1 MDEIVKNQWLEQDDR
16 RISESIRRHGCCLE
30 YVMPCDGD
38 QFRTPF
44 CYTIGLFG
52 LGHPELLVYGLDQV
66 SAAGLL
72 NHLYRTVRDGRDLVP
87 GELLKFDGHDEGY
100 LVEQVPNPG
109 EILFGANRHYQRPMK
124 ASVEALQLTWSANGF
139 FHWDAGYP
147 YRPSS
152 QPRPGVFS
160 ALLDD
165 EGDTGPCSC
174 PRCLT

>member
-16 RISESIRRHGCCLE
+16 RVSESIRRHGCCLE

-52 LGHPELLVYGLDQV
+52 LGHPELLVYGLDQG

-72 NHLYRTVRDGRDLVP
+72 NHLYRTVRDGRDPVP
-87 GELLKFDGHDEGY
+87 YGP
-100 LVEQVPNPG
+100 Q
-109 EILFGANRHYQRPMK
+109 
-124 ASVEALQLTWSANGF
+124 
-139 FHWDAGYP
+139 
-147 YRPSS
+147 S
-152 QPRPGVFS
+152 QPRPGMFS
-160 ALLDD
+160 ALIDD

-174 PRCLT
+174 PCCLM